1 MWPIRPNNARKRLPV
16 TGDGRRPLISRA
28 ALAGGRS
35 TVYVPGR
42 LPWRT
47 GGERHCAG
55 APEQHDKPTT
65 TACRGAD
72 HAGGGAAEPASDE
85 PRRKSDAL
93 VVVLMKQ
100 LN

>member
-1 MWPIRPNNARKRLPV
+1 V
-16 TGDGRRPLISRA
+16 
-28 ALAGGRS
+28 ALAGGRPA
-35 TVYVPGR
+35 VYMPGR

-55 APEQHDKPTT
+55 ALERHDKPTT
-65 TACRGAD
+65 IACRGAD
-72 HAGGGAAEPASDE
+72 HAEGGAAEPASDE
-85 PRRKSDAL
+85 PQRKSDAL